1 MVTKVNHHTTK
12 GCELFQEIFTS
23 LRPEQPR
30 AGPRYL
36 ERRDERKLDL
46 GLSSGVVAMEEAGL
60 CPGSTSTRLPDSS
73 MMANCVWRTNM
84 PWFSRHCQFRNTLN
98 IYFSTQLTKVK

>member
-1 MVTKVNHHTTK
+1 MNVFKRFLLHLGLNYAK
-12 GCELFQEIFTS
+12 
-23 LRPEQPR
+23 QPR

-84 PWFSRHCQFRNTLN
+84 PWFSRHCQFRNKLN